1 MEPDI
6 SDALSRLAKGNGI
19 LFARD
24 SPCLAGVRS
33 SLEASD
39 RRSVVLWGLRNAE
52 RIASIVG
59 GRHPLDPRPREAVRL
74 CTMWSMGDVKM
85 PEAKRA
91 ILGVHAM
98 AREVGSPEDSALCH
112 AVGQGCS
119 VVHTPG
125 HALGLPIYEL
135 TAAVLEGGDVY
146 GRVSDLI
153 AIYEA
158 TLDESSLHPEGRRWA
173 RFLRLRGRFIRL

>member
-6 SDALSRLAKGNGI
+6 SDALSRLARGNSI
-19 LFARD
+19 LFMRD
-24 SPCLAGVRS
+24 SPCLAGIRS

-39 RRSVVLWGLRNAE
+39 RRTVVLWGLRNAE
-52 RIASIVG
+52 RIASVVG
-59 GRHPLDPRPREAVRL
+59 GRHPDDPRPREAVRL

-98 AREVGSPEDSALCH
+98 AREAGSPEDSALCH

-135 TAAVLEGGDVY
+135 TAAVLEGGDVRD
-146 GRVSDLI
+146 RVSGLI
-153 AIYEA
+153 GIYEA
-158 TLDESSLHPEGRRWA
+158 TLEVSSIHPEGRRWA
-173 RFLRLRGRFIRL
+173 RFLRL